1 MQAMPPSVARK
12 LVVMNVDI
20 QTVTVGDLE
29 FTVRVGGPE
38 NGPVALLLHGFPSSG
53 TCFDEIVPR
62 LHESGLRTVVP
73 DQRGYSPGARPP
85 DVDDYR
91 IEHLVSDAV
100 GILDALGISYALV
113 VGHDWGAIVAWHLA
127 GRHPGR
133 LTGLVAAS
141 VGHPG
146 AIAGALSAST
156 DQRKRSSYIPMLID
170 PASEDKLLADDAK
183 WLRDVVPDDS
193 FAPLR
198 DRAGLTGAINWYRA
212 NFSGDIAANMA
223 CPPVEVPTTMVWSD
237 GDTALG
243 REQAEASSRFVY
255 ADYRF
260 CELPG
265 VDHWIPQNAAPA
277 LASEIALRSAV
288 F

>member
-1 MQAMPPSVARK
+1 
-12 LVVMNVDI
+12 MNVDTT
-20 QTVTVGDLE
+20 TVAVGDLE

-38 NGPVALLLHGFPSSG
+38 NGPVVLLLHGFPSSG

-73 DQRGYSPGARPP
+73 DQRGYSPGARLP
-85 DVDDYR
+85 DVEDYR

-100 GILDALGISYALV
+100 GILDGLGINYALV

-133 LTGLVAAS
+133 LTGLVAVS
-141 VGHPG
+141 VGHPS
-146 AIAGALSAST
+146 AIAGALSQST
-156 DQRKRSSYIPMLID
+156 DQRERSSYIPMLID
-170 PASEDKLLADDAK
+170 PASEDRLLADDAAF
-183 WLRDVVPDDS
+183 LRGLLPDDS
-193 FAPLR
+193 CAPLLE
-198 DRAGLTGAINWYRA
+198 RAGLTGATNWYRA

-223 CPPVEVPTTMVWSD
+223 CAPVEVPTTMVWSD